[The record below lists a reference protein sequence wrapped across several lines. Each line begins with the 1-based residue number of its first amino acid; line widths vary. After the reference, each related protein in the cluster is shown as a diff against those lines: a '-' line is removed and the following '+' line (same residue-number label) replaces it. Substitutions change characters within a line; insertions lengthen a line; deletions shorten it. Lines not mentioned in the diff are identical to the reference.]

1 MSLSNTCSGF
11 DDRARVGLF
20 VNSFERA
27 TPSRHARLNITSNVL
42 ILTFFV
48 GFLGLRAD
56 DVLAG
61 LLYLHLPFLFDLLFV
76 LY

>member
-1 MSLSNTCSGF
+1 MSLSNTRSGF
-11 DDRARVGLF
+11 DDHARVGLF
-20 VNSFERA
+20 VDSFERA
-27 TPSRHARLNITSNVL
+27 TSTRHARLNITSNVL

-48 GFLGLRAD
+48 GFLVLRAG